1 MEMNTTSPQAVAA
14 RIRMAM
20 PKLTPTEARVVEVM
34 TSMTDMDESTSLRD
48 VANDADVSDAMVVK
62 IAKKLGFLG
71 FRDIRAGLVSYNRSD
86 SAALFH
92 ELSPDDDTGQIIEK
106 VFRTSVQAL
115 EETMA
120 IINVDTFERAADL
133 LANARHRDFYGI
145 GGSAQI
151 ARDVAHKFLRIG
163 LRVNAHDDVHMMLI
177 SASLLGPDDVVLAF
191 SHSGST
197 SAVTE
202 PVELARR
209 NGARTIAITNYE
221 DSPLAIAADIALCA
235 TARGSALLSENAAAR
250 IAQLN
255 ILDALFVAV
264 TNHDVEAARA
274 SLDRTMEAISGK
286 RVQ

>member
-1 MEMNTTSPQAVAA
+1 MNATNPQAVAA

-20 PKLTPTEARVVEVM
+20 PSLTPREGRVVTVM
-34 TSMTDMDESTSLRD
+34 VGMTEMNESTSLRD
-48 VANDADVSDAMVVK
+48 VASDADVSDAMVVK
-62 IAKKLGFLG
+62 IAKKLGFTG
-71 FRDIRAGLVSYNRSD
+71 FRQMRAGLIDYNRSD

-120 IINVDTFERAADL
+120 IIDVAAFERAAGL
-133 LANARHRDFYGI
+133 LAGARHRDFYGI

-163 LRVNAHDDVHMMLI
+163 LRVNVHDDVHMMLM
-177 SASLLGPDDVVLAF
+177 SASLLGTDDVVLAF
-191 SHSGST
+191 SHSGNT
-197 SAVTE
+197 TAVLE

-209 NGARTIAITNYE
+209 NGARVVAITNYA
-221 DSPLAIAADIALCA
+221 DSPLAVAADIALCA

-255 ILDALFVAV
+255 VLDALFVAV
-264 TNHDVEAARA
+264 TNHDPGAARQN
-274 SLDRTMEAISGK
+274 LERTMAAVDGK
-286 RVQ
+286 RLR